1 MLLNNIYKKRTPD
14 ILECIANL
22 SSDEVFTP
30 PQVAND
36 ILDLLPKEVW
46 SNKDLKFLDPAC
58 KTGIFLRECA
68 KRLMVGLEK
77 TIPDED
83 KRREHIFKNML
94 YGIAITD
101 ITSLMSRR
109 SLYYS
114 KSGLSPHSV
123 IKFDKSE
130 GNILYKNIEHSF
142 EGNTRKCVYC
152 SAPAELLDRVEG
164 MERHAYQFIHED
176 TNKIFNN
183 MKFDVIIGNPP
194 YQLNDGGF
202 GASAMPIYHKF
213 IEVAIALNPKYIS
226 MIIPSRWFAG
236 GKGLDDF
243 RAKMLADKRLK
254 VLVDHPNAEDCF
266 PGVEIKGGV
275 CYFLWDS
282 KHEGECE
289 VVSMFGGEEVSR
301 AVRKL
306 DEHDTFIRFNESID
320 IIKKIKTK
328 NESTLDKKVS
338 SRKPFGFSTNFSD
351 FRQKEFKGSVKIYLN
366 PSLGRI
372 GWINK
377 NLIEINKNWV
387 DKYKILLSK
396 AGEGKGSY
404 PNNIIAKPF
413 LAEKNSCCTETYLVI
428 DTFDNKKEA
437 QNLEKYIKTRF
448 FRFLVSLKKNTQDNP
463 KNVFSFVPDLDMS
476 QEWTDEK
483 LYKRYEIDE
492 KEQEFIKSIVKE
504 MA

>member
-1 MLLNNIYKKRTPD
+1 MLVNNIFKRRTPD

-30 PQVAND
+30 PQMANS

-46 SNKDLKFLDPAC
+46 SNKDLKFLDPGC

-68 KRLMVGLEK
+68 KRLMAGLEN
-77 TIPDED
+77 TIPDEN

-94 YGIAITD
+94 YGISITD

-114 KSGLSPHSV
+114 KSGTSKHSV
-123 IKFDKSE
+123 VKFDSE
-130 GNILYKNIEHSF
+130 KGNIMYENIRHTF
-142 EGNTRKCVYC
+142 EKRKCTFC
-152 SAPAELLDRVEG
+152 GAPEELLGRVEG
-164 MERHAYQFIHED
+164 LESHAYQFIHQD
-176 TNKIFNN
+176 INNIFNN

-202 GASAMPIYHKF
+202 GASSMPIYHKF
-213 IEVAIALNPKYIS
+213 IETAIALNPKYIS

-236 GKGLDDF
+236 GKGLDEF
-243 RAKMLADKRLK
+243 RAKMLNDKRLK

-275 CYFLWDS
+275 CYFLWDN
-282 KHEGECE
+282 KHNGECE
-289 VVSMFGGEEVSR
+289 VVSMLGGEEVSR
-301 AVRKL
+301 ATRKL
-306 DEHDTFIRFNESID
+306 DDHDTFIRFNESID
-320 IIKKIKTK
+320 IINKVKAK

-338 SRKPFGFSTNFSD
+338 SRKPFKFATD
-351 FRQKEFKGSVKIYLN
+351 FDEYKQKEFAGSVKIYAN
-366 PSLGRI
+366 NDI
-372 GWINK
+372 GWVAK
-377 NLIEINKNWV
+377 NLIEINTNWLN
-387 DKYKILLSK
+387 KYKVLISK
-396 AGEGKGSY
+396 AYGAGSGY
-404 PNNIIAKPF
+404 PHQILGRPI
-413 LAEKNSCCTETYLVI
+413 LVGKNSCCTETYIVAGV
-428 DTFDNKKEA
+428 FDNKTEA
-437 QNLEKYIKTRF
+437 ENFEKYMKTRF

-463 KNVFSFVPDLDMS
+463 KNVFSFVPDLDMGS
-476 QEWTDEK
+476 DWTDEK
-483 LYKRYEIDE
+483 LFKRYEIDE